1 MRRTRLTWCL
11 VAALAPVLAS
21 AQAAPVPKKIRIA
34 VLEIRALGTE
44 ASRAELLSEI
54 ALTEAAS
61 MPGYEVIGKS
71 DIASMLGF
79 ERQKKVMGCT
89 DDSSC
94 LAEVGGALGVDFIL
108 VGSLGRIGTLQRLDL
123 KLVDVKR
130 SRVRGRVG
138 VSVQGKEEAVVAEVQ
153 KAVHDLLD
161 RELGQRA
168 DPPVAKAPPHLE
180 ARPEKAPASAGATA
194 IPLPPPPRTTPRT
207 GVATA
212 APTDGR
218 RRWAYVAGGAGL
230 ALVAGGAVAGLSAKS
245 AYDDEKAASARGD
258 KGAYDSAKSKV
269 KSMSAVADGLFLAGA
284 VGVGAGTYLF
294 FTSGRS
300 APVAVGV
307 SPVAGGAVA
316 SVAGGF

>member
-1 MRRTRLTWCL
+1 MRCIRLTWCL
-11 VAALAPVLAS
+11 FAALAPVLAC
-21 AQAAPVPKKIRIA
+21 AQAAPAPKRIRVA

-54 ALTEAAS
+54 ALTEASS

-71 DIASMLGF
+71 DISAMLGF

-89 DDSSC
+89 EESSC
-94 LAEVGGALGVDFIL
+94 LAEIGGALGVDFIL

-123 KLVDVKR
+123 KLVDVKK

-168 DPPVAKAPPHLE
+168 EAAVAKAPPRLE
-180 ARPEKAPASAGATA
+180 AQPGSAPARGPAAV
-194 IPLPPPPRTTPRT
+194 PLPPAPRPAART
-207 GVATA
+207 GVASSA
-212 APTDGR
+212 SDSR
-218 RRWAYVAGGAGL
+218 RTWAYVTGGAGL
-230 ALVAGGAVAGLSAKS
+230 ALLAGGAVAGLSAKS
-245 AYDDEKAASARGD
+245 AYDDEKAAAARGD
-258 KGAYDSAKSKV
+258 KSAYDSSKSKV
-269 KSMSAVADGLFLAGA
+269 KSMSLVADGLFLAGA

-294 FTSGRS
+294 YTSGRS
-300 APVAVGV
+300 IPVAVGV